1 MSHADNSTFTAA
13 ERLREQ
19 TIGRRKYREAL
30 DRAAAVTISL
40 GGIGILATLVLLLVY
55 LIYVVRPLFV
65 PAEISSVVSFSAA
78 PSQAAQAARLPP
90 VLLSMDERTETV
102 LRLDQSGQ
110 FSWIDLGSESI
121 VLTSRLSVARS
132 AEISAVALLSG
143 EPALMAIGLNSGEV
157 FLVSA
162 EYGAAAGPESGARNL
177 PRRLSYP
184 LVVCRC

>member
-19 TIGRRKYREAL
+19 AIGRRTREAL

-78 PSQAAQAARLPP
+78 PLRRAYRLCCCPWMS
-90 VLLSMDERTETV
+90 VRDRIASRSKWSIQ
-102 LRLDQSGQ
+102 LD
-110 FSWIDLGSESI
+110 
-121 VLTSRLSVARS
+121 
-132 AEISAVALLSG
+132 
-143 EPALMAIGLNSGEV
+143 
-157 FLVSA
+157 
-162 EYGAAAGPESGARNL
+162 
-177 PRRLSYP
+177 
-184 LVVCRC
+184 

>member
-19 TIGRRKYREAL
+19 AKGRRKYREAL

-90 VLLSMDERTETV
+90 VRPLKPRAY
-102 LRLDQSGQ
+102 RLCCCPWMSVQRPYCV
-110 FSWIDLGSESI
+110 SI
-121 VLTSRLSVARS
+121 KVVNSAGLIWVANPS
-132 AEISAVALLSG
+132 S
-143 EPALMAIGLNSGEV
+143 
-157 FLVSA
+157 
-162 EYGAAAGPESGARNL
+162 
-177 PRRLSYP
+177 
-184 LVVCRC
+184 